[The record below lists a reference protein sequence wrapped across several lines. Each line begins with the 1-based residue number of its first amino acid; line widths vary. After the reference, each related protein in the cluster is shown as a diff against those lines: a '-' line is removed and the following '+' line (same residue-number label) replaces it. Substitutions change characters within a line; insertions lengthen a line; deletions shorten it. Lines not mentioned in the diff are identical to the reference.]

1 MELTKRAED
10 IIRILIRFSE
20 DHPVSTN
27 LISEKLG
34 VSTRSIQREMVCVEK
49 WMKEHGYE
57 IQRKRG
63 SGLSIAES
71 EERKKEILQLLDMNP
86 ESEQFI
92 FDREKRQR
100 QIRYELLMADEP
112 MKTYFLTDRCDVS
125 EGTLLNDLNQIT
137 PWFRKY
143 NLALIRRTGL
153 GIFIQGEE
161 LAHRRALTTTIREMI
176 EMNHAFGQ
184 HDRKNIHNYC
194 HFIKEWDS
202 SLIEKVNYILSEC
215 ENHNHMQ
222 FSDSGFLSLFIYISL
237 MIHRIQKGNTIYVD
251 SLDQDDL
258 LIQPEYGLAEHLAN
272 ELHSILDI
280 TLSKDEICGIA
291 MQVGSTRVFPT
302 SKRDLTRKRD
312 FDIHQIVISIIREV
326 SNITMIDFALDASLV
341 NDLSIH
347 IQPMIGRLRS
357 NIPIDNPLLENL
369 KTDYP
374 DIYEAC
380 TKACTNVI
388 REELGVKEVSPSEI
402 GFITM
407 HFGAAMERKEK
418 NERRIRVVIVCP
430 TGIGSSRLLAADL
443 KLEYPFLD
451 IVGTQSAFDIDKRK
465 LLQDGIDL
473 IISTIKLDTTFR
485 YVQVNTIPTKHDKA
499 LINSRIEYLLRQKKK
514 EYAPIIAPTSNI
526 NQADVEYISLL
537 GDVIYQILEDI
548 EIDSAPILHNR
559 DELIRYAAVT
569 CAEEPDQADE
579 IYHVLKRRDELD
591 DTYIKPFHAFLL
603 HGRTDLVSKPIFRYV
618 RLEPPFYES
627 GKVILGA
634 IVTLIPDSGELYQV
648 SSVVTSELI
657 GSLLDNNQLLAAMRS
672 GNLGVLRDLV
682 EYELL
687 GFYKRHVA
695 ETLGISLDN

>member
-10 IIRILIRFSE
+10 IIRILLRFSQ

-34 VSTRSIQREMVCVEK
+34 VSTRSIQREMVYVEK
-49 WMKEHGYE
+49 WMTEHGYT

-71 EERKKEILQLLDMNP
+71 EERKKELLQLLDHNP

-92 FDREKRQR
+92 FDRDQRQR

-112 MKTYFLTDRCDVS
+112 MKTYYLTDRCDVS

-161 LAHRRALTTTIREMI
+161 LSHRRALTTTICEII
-176 EMNHAFGQ
+176 ETKHALGQ

-194 HFIKEWDS
+194 HFIKEFNQS
-202 SLIEKVNYILSEC
+202 FTKNVNLILLEC
-215 ENHNHMQ
+215 EEKHHMQ
-222 FSDSGFLSLFIYISL
+222 FSDSGFISLFIYLVL
-237 MIHRIQKGNTIYVD
+237 MIHRVQRGKNIFVD
-251 SLDQDDL
+251 ILDKEHL
-258 LIQPEYGLAEHLAN
+258 LIQPEYGLAEHLVN
-272 ELHSILDI
+272 ELRACLDT

-291 MQVGSTRVFPT
+291 MQIGSTRVFPT
-302 SKRDLTRKRD
+302 SKRDLTKKRD
-312 FDIHQIVISIIREV
+312 FDIQQIVVSIIREV
-326 SNITMIDFALDASLV
+326 SSITMIDFTLDNSLV

-357 NIPIDNPLLENL
+357 NIPIENPLLDNL
-369 KTDYP
+369 KSDYP
-374 DIYEAC
+374 DIFEAC
-380 TKACTNVI
+380 TQACTKVI
-388 REELGVKEVSPSEI
+388 STELGVKEISASEV

-407 HFGAAMERKEK
+407 HFGAAMERREK

-451 IVGTQSAFDIDKRK
+451 IIGTQSAFDIDKTK
-465 LLQDGIDL
+465 LLKEGIDL
-473 IISTIKLDTTFR
+473 IISTVKLETTFR
-485 YVQVNTIPTKHDKA
+485 YVQVNTILTKHDKA

-514 EYAPIIAPTSNI
+514 DYVPIVAPMSNI
-526 NQADVEYISLL
+526 NRSDVDYISLL

-548 EIDSAPILHNR
+548 EIDSAPIIQSR
-559 DELIRYAAVT
+559 DELIHYAAAV
-569 CAEEPDQADE
+569 CAREPEETEE
-579 IYHVLKRRDELD
+579 IYNILKKRDDLD
-591 DTYIKPFHAFLL
+591 DTYIKPFHALLL
-603 HGRTDLVSKPIFRYV
+603 HGRSSMITKPSFRYI
-618 RLEPPFYES
+618 RLEPPIYES

-634 IVTLIPDSGELYQV
+634 IVTLIPYGGELNQV
-648 SSVVTSELI
+648 SAAITSELI
-657 GSLLDNNQLLAAMRS
+657 GSLLDNNQLLAAMRA

-687 GFYKRHVA
+687 GFYRRYVA
-695 ETLGISLDN
+695 EILGIPMDN